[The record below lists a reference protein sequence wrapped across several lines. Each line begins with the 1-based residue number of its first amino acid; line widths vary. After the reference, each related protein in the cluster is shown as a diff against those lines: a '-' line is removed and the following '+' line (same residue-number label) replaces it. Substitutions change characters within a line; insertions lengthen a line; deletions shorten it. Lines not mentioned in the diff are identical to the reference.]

1 MPRPG
6 HNPAQPARHS
16 PAARPGQP
24 ELLSSR
30 DNRWLKRFAA
40 ALAGKPGAVEKS
52 VGIEGVRLVDEALR
66 SSIPIEAILVSETG
80 RKHLARLTSALDSAT
95 RVLATT
101 DRLFRQVAGTESP
114 QGVAALVLPRRAS
127 FDDLVRGHGE
137 PLVIV
142 LAGVQDPGNVGTI
155 LRTAEALG
163 ASGVATCSAGVLG
176 TAHAFSPKVVRAS
189 AGAAFRL
196 PVAEG
201 LSSAILL
208 AQFRVAGIRI
218 LAATS
223 TAETRDATPPWQLDL
238 RGPIAFFIGNE
249 GAGLPGEI
257 ERAADVC
264 VRIPLAAA
272 RGLHAEKVES
282 LNAATASA
290 ILLYEAARQRSGAK
304 IEHAELKPRAQT
316 SGANS

>member
-1 MPRPG
+1 MPQSG
-6 HNPAQPARHS
+6 HNPAQPARNS
-16 PAARPGQP
+16 PAARQRRP

-40 ALAGKPGAVEKS
+40 SLAGKSGAAEKS

-80 RKHLARLTSALDSAT
+80 RKHLARLTGALDSAT

-101 DRLFRQVAGTESP
+101 DRIFRQIAGTESP
-114 QGVAALVLPRRAS
+114 QGVAALVIPRRAS
-127 FDDLVRGHGE
+127 FDDLVRGNGE

-196 PVAEG
+196 PVAEA
-201 LSSAILL
+201 LSPAILL
-208 AQFRVAGIRI
+208 AQLRDAGIRM

-223 TAETRDATPPWQLDL
+223 SADARDATAPWLVDL
-238 RGPIAFFIGNE
+238 CGPIAFFIGNE

-257 ERAADVC
+257 ERAVDVR
-264 VRIPLAAA
+264 VRIPLAAV
-272 RGLHAEKVES
+272 RGLHAENVES
-282 LNAATASA
+282 LNAATACA
-290 ILLYEAARQRSGAK
+290 ILIYEAARQRSDAK
-304 IEHAELKPRAQT
+304 IKSAELNPRAQT